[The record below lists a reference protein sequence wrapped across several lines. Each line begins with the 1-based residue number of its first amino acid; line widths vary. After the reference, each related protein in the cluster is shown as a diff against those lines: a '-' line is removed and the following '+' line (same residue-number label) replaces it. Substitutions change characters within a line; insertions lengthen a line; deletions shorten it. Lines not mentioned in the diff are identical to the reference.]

1 MSTLS
6 DENKT
11 NNYNSLRIDLHSHT
25 TCSDG
30 HLSPQ
35 ELVSRAENYQIEQF
49 AITDH
54 DTVDAFSIAQ
64 QHIDEQNFKLRLISG
79 IEISTM
85 WENFE
90 IHIVG
95 LNIDTEHPALTTLIE
110 QQQNARE
117 QRAQLMAEKLTKAG
131 FENCYE
137 DAKLLAHQGTITRAH
152 FARVLHNRGV
162 VSTMQKAFDKYI
174 GKGKRAY
181 VKPQW
186 CSIEQAILVIHQAGG
201 KSVIAHPMKYDLSNK
216 WLRRLIVDFSDAGG
230 DAMEVASP
238 QMNEQQ
244 RLFLRQLLVE
254 YQLQGSVGSDFHFPS
269 RWSDLGKNLTLPDD
283 VDVVWQHWQ

>member
-54 DTVDAFSIAQ
+54 DTIDGFSIAQ

-117 QRAQLMAEKLTKAG
+117 QRAQLMAEKLAKAG

-137 DAKLLAHQGTITRAH
+137 DAKLLADQGTITRAH
-152 FARVLHNRGV
+152 FARVLHNRGM

-186 CSIEQAILVIHQAGG
+186 CSIEQAVSVIHQAGG